1 MNAVPPARLEE
12 IIDAS
17 GVAPRIEALLPIGAR
32 RRQLRVRTLP
42 AAMMLSPAGQRPA
55 HLTRV
60 RDALTSLP
68 ADDQLRLG
76 VIDDWKNGPHLLTC
90 RQTEPTFG
98 LAADALATDAPDRL
112 PPDRLQHIR
121 DDLLEASI
129 PGQFKHAST
138 APASHSSRLNFANL
152 LSAVLTCCDMTYA
165 ATVSRP

>member
-1 MNAVPPARLEE
+1 MSIPLAALEE
-12 IIDAS
+12 ITGTS
-17 GVAPRIEALLPIGAR
+17 GVAPRIEALLPTGVR
-32 RRQLRVRTLP
+32 HRQLRVRTLL
-42 AAMMLSPAGQRPA
+42 AGMLLSRAGQRPA

>member
-1 MNAVPPARLEE
+1 M
-12 IIDAS
+12 
-17 GVAPRIEALLPIGAR
+17 
-32 RRQLRVRTLP
+32 
-42 AAMMLSPAGQRPA
+42 
-55 HLTRV
+55 
-60 RDALTSLP
+60 
-68 ADDQLRLG
+68 
-76 VIDDWKNGPHLLTC
+76 IDDWKNGPHLLTC